1 MGGREPVSCARS
13 RVGNIFVPHITLKN
27 VTFHVTKVFDVSL
40 EKEEENRGSRLTKSA
55 MWR

>member
-55 MWR
+55 M